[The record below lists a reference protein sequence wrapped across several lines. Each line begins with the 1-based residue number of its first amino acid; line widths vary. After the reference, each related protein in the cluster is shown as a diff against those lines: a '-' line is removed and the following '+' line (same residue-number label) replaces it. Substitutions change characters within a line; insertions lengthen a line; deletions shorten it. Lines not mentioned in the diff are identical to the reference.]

1 MTHED
6 KEFFICTLNSNKP
19 DDYLIYCSDTFKLSE
34 IDLIN
39 LIKICMIEARNK
51 TIGKKLLDIYRDST
65 NERIAITEQRLNN
78 IGIHNDNGRE
88 KPKHATARK
97 STSK

>member
-1 MTHED
+1 MTQED
-6 KEFFICTLNSNKP
+6 KYFYICTLNSDKP
-19 DDYLIYCSDTFKLSE
+19 DDYLIYCSDTFRLSE

-51 TIGKKLLDIYRDST
+51 TVGKKLLDIYRDST
-65 NERIAITEQRLNN
+65 NERIAITEERLSK
-78 IGIHNDNGRE
+78 IGIHNDNDRE
-88 KPKHATARK
+88 KPTHATRRK